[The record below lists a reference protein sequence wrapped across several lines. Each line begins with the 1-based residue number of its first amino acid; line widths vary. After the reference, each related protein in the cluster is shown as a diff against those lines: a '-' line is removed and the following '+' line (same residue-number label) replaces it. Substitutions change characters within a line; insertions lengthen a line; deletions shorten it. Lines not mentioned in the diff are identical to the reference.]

1 MRVVVAVLAL
11 AGMGVA
17 SYLTWVHYQP
27 AELACFVTRGCETV
41 QHSTYAEL
49 AGIPVA
55 LLGLLAY
62 VVLFASAFA
71 RGFLVAAAAF
81 TVALAGLAFA
91 AWLVYVQG
99 WILHAWCIWCITSDV
114 ILTLLT
120 ATCAWRLLTVDA
132 D

>member
-1 MRVVVAVLAL
+1 VIALLAL
-11 AGMGVA
+11 AGTGVA
-17 SYLTWVHYQP
+17 AYLTWVHYEP
-27 AELACFVTRGCETV
+27 AQLACFVGHGCETV
-41 QHSTYAEL
+41 QHSSYAEL

-62 VVLFASAFA
+62 LLLFAFAFA
-71 RGFLVAAAAF
+71 RGFLAAAAAF
-81 TVALAGLAFA
+81 TIGLAGLAFA

-99 WILHAWCIWCITSDV
+99 WILNAWCVWCVTSDV

-120 ATCAWRLLTVDA
+120 AACAWRLLALD